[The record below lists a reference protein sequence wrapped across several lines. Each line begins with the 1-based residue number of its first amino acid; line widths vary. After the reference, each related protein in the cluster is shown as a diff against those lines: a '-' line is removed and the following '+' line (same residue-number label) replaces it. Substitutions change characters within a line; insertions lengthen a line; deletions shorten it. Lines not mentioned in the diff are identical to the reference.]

1 METKIPIGFFN
12 VWMTLCLG
20 FVLDICITWKIQV
33 KCLSVNMMDVKIYSM
48 IFSVLSVKKFEDY
61 DIYYVF
67 IFLWIKVKVYIIRYS
82 YFVRIFFELCMR
94 LVGSAFVIFA
104 VTKTSIKFQYG
115 TEIWRKFSSFQ
126 MTLCDNQS
134 RRNFG
139 KIHHDNLD
147 QYMIKAFVSSQIFQ
161 FPFSRKSVYF
171 SCHEID
177 CNLPKNTLKLSLSS
191 CKFMSVYIISR
202 KNCFIL

>member
-1 METKIPIGFFN
+1 
-12 VWMTLCLG
+12 MTLCSG

-61 DIYYVF
+61 DIYYVS
-67 IFLWIKVKVYIIRYS
+67 IFLWIKVYIIRYS

-126 MTLCDNQS
+126 MTLCHNQS

-139 KIHHDNLD
+139 KIHYDNLD

-191 CKFMSVYIISR
+191 CKFMWVYIISR
-202 KNCFIL
+202 KNCFIF

>member
-1 METKIPIGFFN
+1 
-12 VWMTLCLG
+12 MTLCSG

-61 DIYYVF
+61 DIYYVS
-67 IFLWIKVKVYIIRYS
+67 IFLWIKVYIIRYS

-126 MTLCDNQS
+126 MTLCHNQS

-139 KIHHDNLD
+139 KIHYDNLD
-147 QYMIKAFVSSQIFQ
+147 QYMTKAFVSSQIFQ

-191 CKFMSVYIISR
+191 CKFMWVYIISR
-202 KNCFIL
+202 KNCFIF

>member
-1 METKIPIGFFN
+1 
-12 VWMTLCLG
+12 MTLCLG

-48 IFSVLSVKKFEDY
+48 IFSVLYVKKFEDY

-67 IFLWIKVKVYIIRYS
+67 IFLWIKVYIIRYS

>member
-1 METKIPIGFFN
+1 
-12 VWMTLCLG
+12 MTLCSG
-20 FVLDICITWKIQV
+20 FVLDICITWKIKV

-67 IFLWIKVKVYIIRYS
+67 IFLWIKVKVYIMRYS

-104 VTKTSIKFQYG
+104 VTKTSTKFQYG

-126 MTLCDNQS
+126 MTLCHNQS

-139 KIHHDNLD
+139 KIHYDNLD
-147 QYMIKAFVSSQIFQ
+147 QYVIKAFVSLQIFQ
-161 FPFSRKSVYF
+161 FLFSRKSVYF

-177 CNLPKNTLKLSLSS
+177 CNLPKNTLKLSLL
-191 CKFMSVYIISR
+191 M
-202 KNCFIL
+202 

>member
-1 METKIPIGFFN
+1 
-12 VWMTLCLG
+12 MTLCSG

-48 IFSVLSVKKFEDY
+48 IFSVLYVKKFEDY
-61 DIYYVF
+61 DIYYVS
-67 IFLWIKVKVYIIRYS
+67 IFLWIKVYIIRYS

-94 LVGSAFVIFA
+94 LVGSAFVIFV
-104 VTKTSIKFQYG
+104 VTKTSIKFQYA

-126 MTLCDNQS
+126 MTLCHNQS

-139 KIHHDNLD
+139 KIHYDNLD
-147 QYMIKAFVSSQIFQ
+147 QYMTKAFVSSQIFQ

-191 CKFMSVYIISR
+191 CKFMWVYIISR
-202 KNCFIL
+202 KNCFIF

>member
-1 METKIPIGFFN
+1 
-12 VWMTLCLG
+12 MTLCSG

-33 KCLSVNMMDVKIYSM
+33 KGLSVNMMDVKIYSM
-48 IFSVLSVKKFEDY
+48 IFSVLYVKKFEDY

-67 IFLWIKVKVYIIRYS
+67 IFLWIKVYIIRYS

-104 VTKTSIKFQYG
+104 VTKTSIKFQYA

-126 MTLCDNQS
+126 MTLCHNQS

-139 KIHHDNLD
+139 KIHYDNLD
-147 QYMIKAFVSSQIFQ
+147 QYMTKAFVSSQIFQ

-191 CKFMSVYIISR
+191 CKFMWVYIISR
-202 KNCFIL
+202 KNCFIF

>member
-1 METKIPIGFFN
+1 METEIPIGFFN
-12 VWMTLCLG
+12 VWMTLCSG

-33 KCLSVNMMDVKIYSM
+33 KGLSVNMMDVKIYSM
-48 IFSVLSVKKFEDY
+48 IFSVLYVKKFEDY

-67 IFLWIKVKVYIIRYS
+67 IFLWIKVYIIRYS

-104 VTKTSIKFQYG
+104 VTKTSTKFQYG

-126 MTLCDNQS
+126 MTLCHNQS

-139 KIHHDNLD
+139 KIHYDNLD
-147 QYMIKAFVSSQIFQ
+147 QYVIKAFVSLQIFQ
-161 FPFSRKSVYF
+161 FLFSRKSVYF

-177 CNLPKNTLKLSLSS
+177 CNLQKNTLKLSLL
-191 CKFMSVYIISR
+191 M
-202 KNCFIL
+202 

>member
-1 METKIPIGFFN
+1 
-12 VWMTLCLG
+12 MTLCSG

-48 IFSVLSVKKFEDY
+48 IFSVLYVKKFEDY

-67 IFLWIKVKVYIIRYS
+67 IFLWIKVYIIRYS

-126 MTLCDNQS
+126 MTLCHNQS

-139 KIHHDNLD
+139 KIHYDNLD
-147 QYMIKAFVSSQIFQ
+147 QYMTKAFVSSQVFQ

>member
-1 METKIPIGFFN
+1 
-12 VWMTLCLG
+12 MTLCSG

-48 IFSVLSVKKFEDY
+48 IFSVLYVKKFEDY

-67 IFLWIKVKVYIIRYS
+67 IFLWIKVYIIRYS

-126 MTLCDNQS
+126 MTLCHNQS

-139 KIHHDNLD
+139 KIHYDNLD
-147 QYMIKAFVSSQIFQ
+147 QYMTKAFVSSQIFQ

-191 CKFMSVYIISR
+191 CKFMWVYIISR
-202 KNCFIL
+202 KNCFIF

>member
-1 METKIPIGFFN
+1 
-12 VWMTLCLG
+12 MTLCSG

-48 IFSVLSVKKFEDY
+48 IFSVLYVKKFEDY

-67 IFLWIKVKVYIIRYS
+67 IFLWIKVYIIRYS

-94 LVGSAFVIFA
+94 LVGSAFVIFV
-104 VTKTSIKFQYG
+104 VTKTSIKFQYA

-126 MTLCDNQS
+126 MTLCHNQS

-139 KIHHDNLD
+139 KIHYDNLD
-147 QYMIKAFVSSQIFQ
+147 QYMTKAFVSSQIFQ

-191 CKFMSVYIISR
+191 CKFMWVYIISR
-202 KNCFIL
+202 KNCFIF

>member
-1 METKIPIGFFN
+1 
-12 VWMTLCLG
+12 MTLCLG

-67 IFLWIKVKVYIIRYS
+67 IFLWIKVYIIRYS

-126 MTLCDNQS
+126 MTLCHNQS

-139 KIHHDNLD
+139 KIHYDNLD